1 MNKNKNLEKGAK
13 QNNQKNISGGGGGD
27 IPSPKQ
33 SFL

>member
-13 QNNQKNISGGGGGD
+13 QNNQKNISGGDGD